1 LLFCRAHKLALA
13 RLAFQHRL
21 ELADRNERDPKD
33 VDEAHH
39 PFGQK
44 GIHFSALGTAA
55 RYWRRS
61 SKIVGFFVKSQALG
75 SIEYEGHFW
84 SPFCKIEIG

>member
-13 RLAFQHRL
+13 RLAFQHGL

-39 PFGQK
+39 PFAQK
-44 GIHFSALGTAA
+44 GVHFSALGAA
-55 RYWRRS
+55 SRYWRRS
-61 SKIVGFFVKSQALG
+61 SRIVSFFVKSQALG
-75 SIEYEGHFW
+75 SIEYEGHFGV
-84 SPFCKIEIG
+84 SFFAK